1 MVVGRGETGFMPK
14 KSAARS
20 SAQRSKAKSQKSFE
34 LVLPASAEPTASEED
49 AVQDVAQVE
58 ATPVSIVDVAN
69 TTKATARSNAKVTT
83 VEKPA
88 VAMKKSSAVVTQAKP
103 SEELEDDV
111 AVTVVDSP
119 KGSASARLAAR
130 RNGTQRQIRTAALI
144 TPEHYGYVRR
154 DLLFIAILAV
164 IMFAVII
171 SLHFVPGIG
180 Y

>member
-1 MVVGRGETGFMPK
+1 MPK
-14 KSAARS
+14 KSAARA
-20 SAQRSKAKSQKSFE
+20 SAQRSKTKSQKSFE
-34 LVLPASAEPTASEED
+34 LVLPASAEPATSEED
-49 AVQDVAQVE
+49 AVQDVAQIE

-69 TTKATARSNAKVTT
+69 TTKATAGGSAKATT

-88 VAMKKSSAVVTQAKP
+88 VATKKSSAVVTQAKP
-103 SEELEDDV
+103 SEELEDDT
-111 AVTVVDSP
+111 AVTVVGLP

-154 DLLFIAILAV
+154 DLLFIAILAI